1 MTAQFNLRIEAL
13 EEEIEELLRQRYLLQ
28 SQYDFADFIETHNLV
43 DREIDRLRQEISEE
57 RDRLQTCDDEDDGEE
72 ILIEEEEEEEEVDW
86 SPRSR
91 RNIEHVIRD
100 GDDMLRPVRLEDLYV
115 ERNRGVM
122 EAFRYLYRLHKEK
135 QTYLKPGENPYQR
148 SGGVRKLPK
157 SYGRG

>member
-1 MTAQFNLRIEAL
+1 MTASIYLRIEAL
-13 EEEIEELLRQRYLLQ
+13 EEEIEELLRQKSLLQ

-43 DREIDRLRQEISEE
+43 DLEIEKLRQEIREE
-57 RDRLQTCDDEDDGEE
+57 RERLQTCDETDEDEE
-72 ILIEEEEEEEEVDW
+72 SLIEEEEEEEEVDW
-86 SPRSR
+86 SPRSG

-100 GDDMLRPVRLEDLYV
+100 ADDRLRPVRAEDLYV

-135 QTYLKPGENPYQR
+135 QTYLKPGENPYQK

-157 SYGRG
+157 SYRRE